1 MKEED
6 NESQDSKHYEQLV
19 KQSDLIEINDKKRN
33 IIFLCLTII
42 AIFSSCD
49 GGIIP
54 QQNTFIQVDF
64 GEKGEQ
70 RVGLFGSID
79 YSGRVVGALI
89 FTVIMGKMNRKMLL
103 VYTLLFKSITLF
115 IPLFTINYYINSIA
129 RGLSGLSQVFYP
141 TYLPVWC
148 DQYGKKNK
156 KTIWVMIVQIG
167 NPLGIIIGYGFGLL
181 FEKLKLFGINGWRT
195 SFAIEGIILIISAII
210 INFFEEIYFSE
221 KFLLVEDSKGKEEEI
236 NDEKKKVTLF
246 ANIGTIICNKIFLFS
261 SLCNSVAFFG
271 IGVVQFYGDK
281 YMKLV
286 LDIGDSI
293 RFILFG
299 LLCLFGPT
307 SGMVFGGII
316 SSKLGGY
323 VKRNSMKFIIIA
335 MIVAGFISML
345 IACHEI
351 SVLFIIFSW
360 TYLFAIGTVIPPLS
374 GIIISCLDNNLRGD
388 GFSLCNFL
396 NNLLGNFPSSYA
408 YSILVDAFDKGDNK
422 SDKYRYAWMITMGYN
437 FVGLFFVIIAGVFRF
452 KIKGDL
458 SQSEQKEENKNN
470 IDGEA
475 KDVNYTK

>member
-1 MKEED
+1 MSEED
-6 NESQDSKHYEQLV
+6 NESQTTKTIEQLV
-19 KQSDLIEINDKKRN
+19 KQDNLIEIDDKKRN
-33 IIFLCLTII
+33 IIFLCLTAI

-49 GGIIP
+49 GGIVP
-54 QQNTFIQVDF
+54 QQNTFIQEDF
-64 GEKGEQ
+64 GEKEEQ

-89 FTVIMGKMNRKMLL
+89 FTVIMGKMNRKLLL
-103 VYTLLFKSITLF
+103 VSTLLFKSLTLF
-115 IPLFTINYYINSIA
+115 VPLFTVNYYINSIA

-167 NPLGIIIGYGFGLL
+167 NPLGIIIGYGLGLL
-181 FEKLKLFGINGWRT
+181 FEKLELFGMNGWRT
-195 SFAIEGIILIISAII
+195 SFAIEGVILILCAVII
-210 INFFEEIYFSE
+210 FFFEDMYFSE
-221 KFLLVEDSKGKEEEI
+221 KFLLVEDSKGKEEI
-236 NDEKKKVTLF
+236 KDEQKKVTLF
-246 ANIGTIICNKIFLFS
+246 ANIGSIICNKIFLFS

-323 VKRNSMKFIIIA
+323 VKRSSMIFIIIA
-335 MIVAGFISML
+335 MIVAGVISML

-351 SVLFIIFSW
+351 SVLFIITSW

-408 YSILVDAFDKGDNK
+408 FSILVDVFEQGDNN

-437 FVGLFFVIIAGVFRF
+437 FIGLLFVIIAGVFRL

-458 SQSEQKEENKNN
+458 SDGKEENN
-470 IDGEA
+470 INSVDGE
-475 KDVNYTK
+475 TKSDDNTE

>member
-1 MKEED
+1 MSEED
-6 NESQDSKHYEQLV
+6 NESQTTKTIEQLV
-19 KQSDLIEINDKKRN
+19 KQDNLIEIDDKKRN
-33 IIFLCLTII
+33 IIFLCLTAI

-49 GGIIP
+49 GGIVP
-54 QQNTFIQVDF
+54 QQNTFIQEDF
-64 GEKGEQ
+64 GEKEEQ

-89 FTVIMGKMNRKMLL
+89 FTVIMGKMNRKLLL
-103 VYTLLFKSITLF
+103 VSTLLFKSLTLF
-115 IPLFTINYYINSIA
+115 VPLFTVNYYINSIA

-167 NPLGIIIGYGFGLL
+167 NPLGIIIGYGLGLL
-181 FEKLKLFGINGWRT
+181 FEKLELFGMNGWRT
-195 SFAIEGIILIISAII
+195 SFAIEGVILILCAVII
-210 INFFEEIYFSE
+210 FFFEDMYFSE
-221 KFLLVEDSKGKEEEI
+221 KFLLVEDSKGKEEI
-236 NDEKKKVTLF
+236 KDEQKKVTLF
-246 ANIGTIICNKIFLFS
+246 ANIGSIICNKIFLFS

-323 VKRNSMKFIIIA
+323 VKRSSMMFIIIA
-335 MIVAGFISML
+335 MIVAGVISML

-351 SVLFIIFSW
+351 SVLFIITSW

-408 YSILVDAFDKGDNK
+408 FSILVDVFDQGDNN

-437 FVGLFFVIIAGVFRF
+437 FIGLLFVIIAGVFRL

-458 SQSEQKEENKNN
+458 SDGKEENN
-470 IDGEA
+470 INSVDGE
-475 KDVNYTK
+475 TKSDDNTE

>member
-54 QQNTFIQVDF
+54 QQNTFIQEDF

-181 FEKLKLFGINGWRT
+181 FEKLELFGINGWRT

-236 NDEKKKVTLF
+236 KDEQKKVTLF

-281 YMKLV
+281 YFYFEFYLYEISFRYWRFYKIYFIWSFMFIWTNFRNGIWRYNKLQ
-286 LDIGDSI
+286 IRRICEKEFNEIYNNCNDSSRI
-293 RFILFG
+293 YF
-299 LLCLFGPT
+299 
-307 SGMVFGGII
+307 
-316 SSKLGGY
+316 Y
-323 VKRNSMKFIIIA
+323 VNSM
-335 MIVAGFISML
+335 S
-345 IACHEI
+345 
-351 SVLFIIFSW
+351 
-360 TYLFAIGTVIPPLS
+360 
-374 GIIISCLDNNLRGD
+374 
-388 GFSLCNFL
+388 
-396 NNLLGNFPSSYA
+396 
-408 YSILVDAFDKGDNK
+408 
-422 SDKYRYAWMITMGYN
+422 
-437 FVGLFFVIIAGVFRF
+437 
-452 KIKGDL
+452 
-458 SQSEQKEENKNN
+458 
-470 IDGEA
+470 
-475 KDVNYTK
+475 

>member
-1 MKEED
+1 MSEED
-6 NESQDSKHYEQLV
+6 NESQTTKTIEQLV
-19 KQSDLIEINDKKRN
+19 KQDNLIEIDDKKRN
-33 IIFLCLTII
+33 IIFLCLTAI

-49 GGIIP
+49 GGIVP
-54 QQNTFIQVDF
+54 QQNTFIQEDF
-64 GEKGEQ
+64 GEKEEQ

-89 FTVIMGKMNRKMLL
+89 FTVIMGKMNRKLLL
-103 VYTLLFKSITLF
+103 VSTLLFKSLTLF
-115 IPLFTINYYINSIA
+115 VPLFTVNYYINSIA

-167 NPLGIIIGYGFGLL
+167 NPLGIIIGYGLGLL
-181 FEKLKLFGINGWRT
+181 FEKLELFGMNGWRT
-195 SFAIEGIILIISAII
+195 SFAIEGVILILCAVII
-210 INFFEEIYFSE
+210 FFFEDMYFSE
-221 KFLLVEDSKGKEEEI
+221 KFLLVEDSKGKEEI
-236 NDEKKKVTLF
+236 KDEQKKVTLF
-246 ANIGTIICNKIFLFS
+246 ANIGSIICNKIFLFS

-323 VKRNSMKFIIIA
+323 VKRSSMIFIIIA
-335 MIVAGFISML
+335 MIVAGVISML

-351 SVLFIIFSW
+351 SVLFIITSW

-408 YSILVDAFDKGDNK
+408 FSILVDVFDQGDNN

-437 FVGLFFVIIAGVFRF
+437 FIGLLFVIIAGVFRL

-458 SQSEQKEENKNN
+458 SDGKEENN
-470 IDGEA
+470 INSVDGE
-475 KDVNYTK
+475 TKSDDNTE

>member
-1 MKEED
+1 MSEED
-6 NESQDSKHYEQLV
+6 NESQTTKTIEQLV
-19 KQSDLIEINDKKRN
+19 KQDNLIEIDDKKRN
-33 IIFLCLTII
+33 IIFLCLTAI

-49 GGIIP
+49 GGIVP
-54 QQNTFIQVDF
+54 QQNTFIQEDF
-64 GEKGEQ
+64 GEKEEQ

-89 FTVIMGKMNRKMLL
+89 FTVIMGKMNRKLLL
-103 VYTLLFKSITLF
+103 VSTLLFKSLTLF
-115 IPLFTINYYINSIA
+115 VPLFTVNYYINSIA

-167 NPLGIIIGYGFGLL
+167 NPLGIIIGYGLGLL
-181 FEKLKLFGINGWRT
+181 FEKLELFGMNGWRT
-195 SFAIEGIILIISAII
+195 SFAIEGVILILCAVII
-210 INFFEEIYFSE
+210 FFFEDMYFSE
-221 KFLLVEDSKGKEEEI
+221 KFLLVEDSKGKEEI
-236 NDEKKKVTLF
+236 KDEQKKVTLF
-246 ANIGTIICNKIFLFS
+246 ANIGSIICNKIFLFS

-323 VKRNSMKFIIIA
+323 VKRSSMIFIITA
-335 MIVAGFISML
+335 MIVAGVISML

-351 SVLFIIFSW
+351 SVLFIITSW

-408 YSILVDAFDKGDNK
+408 FSILVDVFDQGDNN

-437 FVGLFFVIIAGVFRF
+437 FIGLLFVIIAGVFRL

-458 SQSEQKEENKNN
+458 SDGKEENN
-470 IDGEA
+470 INSVDGE
-475 KDVNYTK
+475 TKSDDNTE

>member
-1 MKEED
+1 MSEED
-6 NESQDSKHYEQLV
+6 NESQTTKTIEQLV
-19 KQSDLIEINDKKRN
+19 KQDNLIEIDDKKRN
-33 IIFLCLTII
+33 IIFLCLTAI

-49 GGIIP
+49 GGIVP
-54 QQNTFIQVDF
+54 QQNTFIQEDF
-64 GEKGEQ
+64 GEKEEQ

-89 FTVIMGKMNRKMLL
+89 FTVIMGKMNRKLLL
-103 VYTLLFKSITLF
+103 VSTLLFKSLTLF
-115 IPLFTINYYINSIA
+115 VPLFTINYYINSIA

-167 NPLGIIIGYGFGLL
+167 NPLGIIIGYGLGLL
-181 FEKLKLFGINGWRT
+181 FEKLELFGMNGWRT
-195 SFAIEGIILIISAII
+195 SFAIEGVILILCAVII
-210 INFFEEIYFSE
+210 FFFEDMYFSE
-221 KFLLVEDSKGKEEEI
+221 KFLLVEDSKGKEEI
-236 NDEKKKVTLF
+236 KDEQKKVTLF
-246 ANIGTIICNKIFLFS
+246 ANIGSIICNKIFLFS

-323 VKRNSMKFIIIA
+323 VKRSSMMFIIIA
-335 MIVAGFISML
+335 MIVAGVISML

-351 SVLFIIFSW
+351 SVLFIITSW

-408 YSILVDAFDKGDNK
+408 FSILVDVFDQGDNN

-437 FVGLFFVIIAGVFRF
+437 FIGLLFVIIAGVFRL

-458 SQSEQKEENKNN
+458 SDGKEENN
-470 IDGEA
+470 INSVDGE
-475 KDVNYTK
+475 TKSDDNTE